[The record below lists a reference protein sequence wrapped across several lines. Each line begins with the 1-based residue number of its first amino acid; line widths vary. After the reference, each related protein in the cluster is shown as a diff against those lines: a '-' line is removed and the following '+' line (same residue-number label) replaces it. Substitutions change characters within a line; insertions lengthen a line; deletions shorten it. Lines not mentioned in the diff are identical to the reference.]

1 MLLSLIKR
9 SLAALVLLVV
19 LSIAGFAVLRL
30 MPGDFVTV
38 LLTAQMDGQMPKP
51 EVVAA
56 FAHERGFDAPLP
68 MQYLRWLGQF
78 LSGDMGLS
86 LTQKRPVSQMLGDA
100 AWNSLLLA
108 ATTLSAALLVAVPVA
123 AISAMRPNT
132 LLDRALMMFAV
143 AGMSVPTFWYALL
156 ASLLFVLYL
165 GLLPSSGFST
175 PAHIVL
181 PTLVAATGI
190 AGLLARYLRTILLEE
205 SAKPYMLAARASGCG
220 PVRALVQHAFPN
232 AMPAILTIVGA
243 QVIHVFEGMLVIETI
258 FNWPGMG
265 RLFVNALMS
274 RDFPVIQACFITI
287 GGAYVVANLIVDLV
301 IAGLDRRAYGAV

>member
-56 FAHERGFDAPLP
+56 FAQERGFDAPLP

-181 PTLVAATGI
+181 PTLIAATGI
-190 AGLLARYLRTILLEE
+190 AGLLARCLRTILLEE
-205 SAKPYMLAARASGCG
+205 SAKPYMLAARGSGCG

-301 IAGLDRRAYGAV
+301 IAGLDRRAYEAV

>member
-1 MLLSLIKR
+1 MKR
-9 SLAALVLLVV
+9 GLAALVLLLA
-19 LSIAGFAVLRL
+19 LSIAGFAILRL

-38 LLTAQMDGQMPKP
+38 LLTAQMDGQMPTP

-56 FAHERGFDAPLP
+56 FARERGFDAPLP
-68 MQYLRWLGQF
+68 VQYLHWLGQF
-78 LSGDMGLS
+78 LAGDMGQS
-86 LTQKRPVSQMLGDA
+86 LIHKRPVAEILGDA

-108 ATTLSAALLVAVPVA
+108 ATTLIVALAVAIPIA
-123 AISAMRPNT
+123 TISAMRPNT
-132 LLDRALMMFAV
+132 LVDRLLMMFAV
-143 AGMSVPTFWYALL
+143 TGMSMPTFWYALL
-156 ASLLFVLYL
+156 ASLFFVLYL

-175 PAHIVL
+175 SAHIVL

-190 AGLLARYLRTILLEE
+190 AGLLARYLRTVLLEE
-205 SAKPYMLAARASGCG
+205 SSKPYMLAVRASGCG
-220 PVRALVQHAFPN
+220 PVRALVRHAFPN

-243 QVIHVFEGMLVIETI
+243 QIIYVFEGMLVIETI

-274 RDFPVIQACFITI
+274 RDFPIIQACFITI
-287 GGAYVVANLIVDLV
+287 GGGYVIANLIVDLV